1 MVVAMVIIFKWIQKF
16 AIVMDDIAGYG
27 KRAKAD
33 PSWEKWF

>member
-1 MVVAMVIIFKWIQKF
+1 MVVAMVSNFRWIQKL
-16 AIVMDDIAGYG
+16 AIIMDDKMGYG